1 MKEFNFEKELLGVQD
16 ELFRFAYKL
25 TANREKAEDL
35 LQDTLLKAMLH
46 KESYNKNTNFKGWLF
61 IIMRNTFINGYRAEV
76 GHTRLYKN
84 YDLEKIRNAIKSVP
98 ESHFIPFEMYL
109 SGFKYREIAERTG
122 VSLGTIKSRIFHC
135 RKKLKAILAE

>member
-16 ELFRFAYKL
+16 ELCRFAYKL

-61 IIMRNTFINGYRAEV
+61 IICL
-76 GHTRLYKN
+76 LYT
-84 YDLEKIRNAIKSVP
+84 S
-98 ESHFIPFEMYL
+98 SGCL
-109 SGFKYREIAERTG
+109 SGYHPGESGK
-122 VSLGTIKSRIFHC
+122 GTRAD
-135 RKKLKAILAE
+135 R

>member
-61 IIMRNTFINGYRAEV
+61 IIMRNTLINGYRAEV
-76 GHTRLYKN
+76 GHTRLYISSDPA
-84 YDLEKIRNAIKSVP
+84 Y
-98 ESHFIPFEMYL
+98 Y
-109 SGFKYREIAERTG
+109 
-122 VSLGTIKSRIFHC
+122 SRIMDESVERRWTRTMTWKRYVMPSKVYRSHISYLLRC
-135 RKKLKAILAE
+135 TCQDSNTVR

>member
-76 GHTRLYKN
+76 GHTRLYISSDPA
-84 YDLEKIRNAIKSVP
+84 Y
-98 ESHFIPFEMYL
+98 Y
-109 SGFKYREIAERTG
+109 
-122 VSLGTIKSRIFHC
+122 SRIMDESRTRRWTRTMTWKRYVMPSKVYRSHISYLLRC
-135 RKKLKAILAE
+135 TCQDSNTVR

>member
-61 IIMRNTFINGYRAEV
+61 IIMRNTLINGYRRRSVIPACTYPPILHIIRGSWTSPVERRW
-76 GHTRLYKN
+76 TRTMTWKRYVMPSKV
-84 YDLEKIRNAIKSVP
+84 YR
-98 ESHFIPFEMYL
+98 SHISYL
-109 SGFKYREIAERTG
+109 LRCTCQDSNTVR
-122 VSLGTIKSRIFHC
+122 
-135 RKKLKAILAE
+135 

>member
-76 GHTRLYKN
+76 GHTRLYISSDPA
-84 YDLEKIRNAIKSVP
+84 Y
-98 ESHFIPFEMYL
+98 Y
-109 SGFKYREIAERTG
+109 
-122 VSLGTIKSRIFHC
+122 SRIMDESRTEEVETMTWKRYVMPSKVYRSHISYLLRC
-135 RKKLKAILAE
+135 TCQDSNTVR

>member
-76 GHTRLYKN
+76 GHPPVHILRSCILFA
-84 YDLEKIRNAIKSVP
+84 DHGRVP
-98 ESHFIPFEMYL
+98 
-109 SGFKYREIAERTG
+109 YRGGGQE
-122 VSLGTIKSRIFHC
+122 L
-135 RKKLKAILAE
+135 